1 MNADDQPTART
12 TADQPSGGGKPRPD
26 SAVQAT
32 GAVQGTHAPA
42 GRRARG
48 PAPARTPAAGARP
61 DGGSAGRGH
70 RRSATLR
77 FRGGLSVRVDV
88 RASLVGLALTTLA
101 LAMGVVLIGTGD
113 YPIGFADAVRTLLGD
128 GTVAQDYVVRELR
141 LPRVLVALLVGAAL
155 GLAGAVFQSLA
166 RNPLGSPDVIG
177 LGAGAGAGAATVAL
191 FLPDVVPASVGALLG
206 ALLAMG
212 LVYVSTGTGFR
223 SPGRLVVAGIGVAAM
238 ATAVTQYVVYA
249 VERDK
254 ASSLAAYVNGSLA
267 ARSWDDA
274 TVIWVVL
281 LGCLPLAALLARPL
295 TIGEMGD
302 DLSTGLGANPGRTK
316 TAAVLLSIALSAGAV
331 SVAGP
336 IAFISLTAP
345 QIAKRLT
352 RSTGPQLAVSTL
364 LGALLLVAADLA
376 AQQLPLFDDLPVG
389 IYTMAVGGAYLGYL
403 LVREWRRQP
412 A

>member
-1 MNADDQPTART
+1 MTTTQPLTRR
-12 TADQPSGGGKPRPD
+12 SGPRRGTLRIGTRVAVPFHV
-26 SAVQAT
+26 SAVVVGLATLVLLGVAAAATLTMGRLGIELADIPSVLLGEATGKDAFVFDRLRGPRLAVAIAT
-32 GAVQGTHAPA
+32 GAA
-42 GRRARG
+42 
-48 PAPARTPAAGARP
+48 
-61 DGGSAGRGH
+61 
-70 RRSATLR
+70 
-77 FRGGLSVRVDV
+77 FGLS
-88 RASLVGLALTTLA
+88 GAL
-101 LAMGVVLIGTGD
+101 
-113 YPIGFADAVRTLLGD
+113 
-128 GTVAQDYVVRELR
+128 
-141 LPRVLVALLVGAAL
+141 
-155 GLAGAVFQSLA
+155 FQSVT

-274 TVIWVVL
+274 TVIWIVL

-302 DLSTGLGANPGRTK
+302 DLSTGLGTNPGRTK